1 MRLLCNIVASAGALF
16 FIREINMAE
25 NLLEMTEEELA
36 LLRAKLTDEQLALRE
51 QIRRVDIAWKNKQL
65 ERQAQETTK
74 DYSIEQ
80 LEAILESKKK
90 AQIINPESIVSEE
103 GVNQ

>member
-1 MRLLCNIVASAGALF
+1 
-16 FIREINMAE
+16 MAE